1 MKPGWLR
8 PGLVEHR
15 NSDGQ
20 GAGVNM
26 EQSTKNPT
34 GMVLL
39 VDDDPG
45 LIEGFRFALED
56 VGHNV
61 VTAMDAEEARTQC
74 ARCDFAVCLLDVSL
88 GADSGLELLPQLREM
103 APEMRVMMVSAESE
117 LETAFTAFERGAVDY
132 LVKPCSPEQL
142 QIAVARQLELRR
154 LTVRVESLERQVSQ
168 PGDEDLETASAA
180 MRTAVELAKQV
191 ADTNAN
197 VLILGENGTGKGVL
211 ARAIHRW
218 SQRAAG
224 ALVTVNCPSL
234 SADLL
239 ESELFGHNKGAF
251 TGAVQA
257 NAGRVAQ
264 AAGGTLFL
272 DEIGDFPL
280 SLQPKLLRFIQ
291 DKEYERVG
299 DPVTR
304 KADVRL
310 LAATNA
316 NLAEMSRDGRFRQ
329 DLYYRLNVISI
340 TMPALRERREDI
352 ADLALRLLR
361 RFALDYGRPA
371 RGFSDEAI
379 TLMQRHDWPGNVREL
394 QNAVER
400 AVILSPGDTIS
411 AEQLGLSP
419 DSAGADATGLIGTD
433 ISLEELERIHLTSV
447 LARADTLDSAARILG
462 IDASTLYRKRKAY
475 GLT

>member
-1 MKPGWLR
+1 MSNK
-8 PGLVEHR
+8 
-15 NSDGQ
+15 
-20 GAGVNM
+20 
-26 EQSTKNPT
+26 KNAV

-56 VGHNV
+56 AGHSV
-61 VTAMDAEEARTQC
+61 VSAMDAADAKTQC
-74 ARCDFAVCLLDVSL
+74 GRCDFAVCLLDVML
-88 GADSGLELLPQLREM
+88 GADSGLDLLPQLREM
-103 APEMRVMMVSAESE
+103 APQMRIVMVSAESD
-117 LETAFTAFERGAVDY
+117 LETAFAAFEGGAVDY

-142 QIAVARQLELRR
+142 QIAVARQLELRQ
-154 LTVRVESLERQVSQ
+154 LTTRVESLEKQVRQ
-168 PGDEDLETASAA
+168 PGDADLDTKSAA
-180 MRTAVELAKQV
+180 MHTAIELAKQV
-191 ADTNAN
+191 ADTDAN

-218 SQRAAG
+218 SKRSAAE
-224 ALVTVNCPSL
+224 LVTINCPSL
-234 SADLL
+234 SAELL

-316 NLAEMSRDGRFRQ
+316 DLQSMSKDGRFRQ

-340 TMPALRERREDI
+340 TLPALRERREDI
-352 ADLALRLLR
+352 PDLAMRLLQ
-361 RFALDYGRPA
+361 RFAKDYARPA

-400 AVILSPGDTIS
+400 AVILTPEETIGS
-411 AEQLGLSP
+411 AALGLAAAS
-419 DSAGADATGLIGTD
+419 DSAAAPSLIGSD
-433 ISLEELERIHLTSV
+433 ISLEELERLHLTQV
-447 LARADTLDSAARILG
+447 LERSETLDSAARTLG

-475 GLT
+475 GLG